1 MQRKKA
7 MSALL
12 PKADMC
18 SATSDVRFGPI
29 ADSCTAP
36 LRKQCLIPQD
46 IPLDSFSSAASLFL
60 AGSRRLQGPSDANL
74 QRSLSCSRLESPLP
88 KPKGATART
97 RLKEMRTCPFGC
109 YLSEARSI
117 NGPRS
122 ALVIFGLSGLI
133 HVFRKRCGLWRPFV
147 SIRSQLIERSVPGA
161 LYFGI
166 GALPKNTMSL

>member
-1 MQRKKA
+1 
-7 MSALL
+7 MSALP

-18 SATSDVRFGPI
+18 SALAHVCFGPI

-36 LRKQCLIPQD
+36 LRKQYLIPQD

-60 AGSRRLQGPSDANL
+60 AGSRRLHRGPSDANL

-88 KPKGATART
+88 KPNGATAQT

-109 YLSEARSI
+109 YLSEACSI
-117 NGPRS
+117 NGTRS
-122 ALVIFGLSGLI
+122 ALVIFGFSGLI

-147 SIRSQLIERSVPGA
+147 SIRSQLIERSVPGRLVLWYRRIA
-161 LYFGI
+161 QKYNV
-166 GALPKNTMSL
+166 PVVR